1 MRKYVNTWYIIGNRD
16 ETLKKK
22 TSTRRSQ
29 AHAAGAKTAG
39 SRAEDKP
46 VALTLKVDHGTYV
59 RLCTLGATER
69 RTNQDILLQ
78 ALQQYL
84 DRARS

>member
-1 MRKYVNTWYIIGNRD
+1 
-16 ETLKKK
+16 LKKK

-29 AHAAGAKTAG
+29 GQAAGARTAG
-39 SRAEDKP
+39 DPTDEKP

-69 RTNQDILLQ
+69 RTNQDILKE

-84 DRARS
+84 DRTKA

>member
-1 MRKYVNTWYIIGNRD
+1 M
-16 ETLKKK
+16 KKK
-22 TSTRRSQ
+22 TPTRRR
-29 AHAAGAKTAG
+29 ATGAKKDA
-39 SRAEDKP
+39 AEDKP

-69 RTNQDILLQ
+69 RTNQDILQQ
-78 ALQQYL
+78 ALQEYL